1 VSGARDLPRGSVT
14 FLFTD
19 IEGSTRLLDDLGPEP
34 YAEAV
39 AEHRRIL
46 RDAFAAQGGV
56 EVDTQ
61 GDAFFVAFPTP
72 EGALAAAA
80 AAREGLADSAI
91 RVRMGIHT
99 GTPLVAEEGYVGPD
113 VHLGARI
120 AAAGHGGQVLVSMAT
135 RELVAADLTDLG
147 EHRLKDFDE
156 PVLVYQLGSEAFP
169 PLKTI
174 SNTNLPRPASSFIG
188 REPEVAELASMLR
201 DGVRLLTLTG
211 PGGSGK
217 TRLAIEAAADLV
229 DEFKAGVFWFGLAPL
244 RDPAL
249 VTAAVAQT
257 LGATKDL
264 VQHIGEREMLLLLDN
279 LEQVIDAG
287 PDLATMVEA
296 CPNLRLLVTSRERL
310 RVRGEVEYPVA
321 PLADPDAVALFCAR
335 AGLEPDAT
343 AAELCRRLDN
353 LPLAVE
359 LAAARS
365 SVLTPEEV
373 LGRIAERLDLLRGG
387 RDADARQQTLR
398 ATIGWSYELLTVD
411 EQRLFA
417 RMSVFAGGCGLE
429 SALAVVDADLDT
441 LQSLVDKSLIRH
453 TDGRFWMLETIRDF
467 AAERLED
474 RGEREPIRRRHA
486 EHFLAVA
493 EKAEPNLLGGSEQE
507 RWLDGLERDIDN
519 FRAAIDHDATS
530 GDIQHAM
537 ALAGALAELWD
548 QRGHQVEAL
557 RRYQALLAADERP
570 TVARSKALS
579 GASMEATK
587 AGDIQLALRYG
598 GEELELH
605 RRFGNRHGE
614 AMALWLFGYL
624 HTETG
629 ELSRAEHELQESV
642 RLFGELGD
650 ELLQA
655 WAARALALH
664 YLRRGNLARA
674 RLLYEENLRR
684 AQAAGDAGLE
694 TASLDALASIAVRE
708 DRRGEAAAL
717 MQEALQAARSVG
729 DVLFVTANICT
740 AAEVLAGLGRP
751 LVAATLLGFALARY
765 EELGTREPWV
775 EHMNKETLDAIERQL
790 DPPTVGSATEAGRHL
805 SLEDARGLA
814 LSALAEDAPAGSTDA
829 ASQ

>member
-1 VSGARDLPRGSVT
+1 MSGARDLPRGSVT

-19 IEGSTRLLDDLGPEP
+19 IEGSTRLLHDLGPEP

-72 EGALAAAA
+72 EGAVAAAA
-80 AAREGLADSAI
+80 AARDGLADRAI

-99 GTPLVAEEGYVGPD
+99 GTPLVAEEGYIGPD

-120 AAAGHGGQVLVSMAT
+120 AAAGHGGQVLVSKAT

-156 PVLVYQLGSEAFP
+156 PVVIFQLGSDAFP

-188 REPEVAELASMLR
+188 RETEVAEIASRLR

-217 TRLAIEAAADLV
+217 TRLAIEAAADV
-229 DEFKAGVFWFGLAPL
+229 VGEFKAGVFWVGLAPL
-244 RDPAL
+244 RDPTL
-249 VTAAVAQT
+249 VTATIAQT
-257 LGATKDL
+257 LGTKDEL
-264 VQHIGEREMLLLLDN
+264 AQHIGEREMLLLVDN
-279 LEQVIDAG
+279 LEQVIDAAT
-287 PDLATMVEA
+287 DLATLVEA

-335 AGLEPDAT
+335 AGVEPDAT
-343 AAELCRRLDN
+343 IAELCRRLDN

-365 SVLTPEEV
+365 SVLTPDEI
-373 LGRIAERLDLLRGG
+373 LTRMADRLDLLRGG
-387 RDADARQQTLR
+387 RDAEARQQTLR
-398 ATIGWSYELLTVD
+398 ATIVWSYELLTEA

-417 RMSVFAGGCGLE
+417 RISVFAGGCDLE
-429 SALAVVDADLDT
+429 SARAVVDADVDT
-441 LQSLVDKSLIRH
+441 LQSLVDKSLVRH

-467 AAERLED
+467 AAERLEGRD
-474 RGEREPIRRRHA
+474 EAQPIHHRHA
-486 EHFLAVA
+486 EHFLALA
-493 EKAEPNLLGGSEQE
+493 EEAEPNLLGGAEQE
-507 RWLDGLERDIDN
+507 RWLERLERDIDN
-519 FRAAIDHDATS
+519 FRAAIDYDEAS
-530 GDIQHAM
+530 GNMQDAM

-579 GASMEATK
+579 GAAMEATK
-587 AGDIQLALRYG
+587 AGDIPLALRYG
-598 GEELELH
+598 GEELALH
-605 RRFGNRHGE
+605 RRFGNRQGE

-629 ELSRAEHELQESV
+629 ELSLAEQELQEAV

-650 ELLQA
+650 ALLQA

-664 YLRRGNLARA
+664 YLRRGNLAQA
-674 RLLYEENLRR
+674 RPLYEENLHR
-684 AQAAGDAGLE
+684 ARAAGDSGLE
-694 TASLDALASIAVRE
+694 TASLDALASIAIRE
-708 DRRGEAAAL
+708 GRRADAVAL
-717 MQEALQAARSVG
+717 MQEAMTAARSVG

-740 AAEVLAGLGRP
+740 VAEVLAGLGRP
-751 LVAATLLGFALARY
+751 LAAATLLGFALARY
-765 EELGTREPWV
+765 AELGTREPWV
-775 EHMNKETLDAIERQL
+775 EHMNTETLDAIQRQL
-790 DPPTVGSATEAGRHL
+790 DPPAVREAMERGRQL
-805 SLEDARGLA
+805 NLEEARDLA
-814 LSALAEDAPAGSTDA
+814 LRALAEDEPARSRDA
-829 ASQ
+829 ASE